1 MEKRRQSGKI
11 PCQEARHVTAGSD
24 PRLVRRLH
32 RFASIAALV
41 VVGTGLLA
49 LAGWTFRSGF
59 LVSWGGAQ
67 SIAPNSAACF
77 VLLGISLWLQK
88 QPGGDL
94 SAASRSIAKGAAISA
109 GLIGLLS
116 LAEHILGTDLGVDL
130 WLVSRATLANFPRRT
145 LMSPVTAA
153 SHLLLAV
160 ALLRIDWRPRW
171 VEWPAQYS
179 CYGALIGAS
188 FGLLGSILG
197 PQVSPLT
204 LALPAAV
211 SFFLLAAALLCS
223 RAEWATNGL
232 FASQDPGAR
241 LFRRATP
248 PAVLLLGLI
257 GFSISKPLLASPT
270 FSWVQLCALAVF
282 SSAMLVSFIAWIAF
296 SVERGTTSIIAAAM
310 DAIITTDDQ
319 QCILMFNAAAEKLFR
334 CSAAEALGKPLARFI
349 PQRLHGVHGGHI
361 QRFGEA
367 GVNGRTMGA
376 MGALWAVRADGEKFQ
391 IEASVSQ
398 IESMGRNLFTVI
410 LRDVTERKRAEE
422 LRERLAAVVDS
433 SLDAVISKTLNG
445 TITAWNRGAGRIF
458 GYSAAEALGKS
469 MQMLMPPDRAREE
482 ADILESIGRGENV
495 EHFETVR
502 VRKDGGLIDV
512 SATISPIRDGSGA
525 IVGASGIARDITA
538 RKRVE
543 QALREK
549 EHLLSES
556 QRMAHLGSWSVD
568 LTDPARPMFWSEEV
582 YRIFGVLQ
590 KTCTPTLET
599 FMAQIVPEDHLPV
612 RRWIAACE
620 AGEKPGDI
628 DYRIILP
635 DGGTRYIL
643 GRGELQCD
651 VRNRRM
657 QVAGSVQDITDRR
670 RVEDALRESE
680 ERFEAMVNGIPQL
693 AWMAEADGSI
703 FWYNQRWYEY
713 TGTGLEQMRGWGW
726 QSVHD
731 PAVLPAVMEK
741 WQGAIAT
748 GQPFEMEFP
757 LRGANG
763 VFHTFLTRT
772 MPVRDSAGGV
782 VRWFGTN
789 TDISD
794 RKHAEDALACQAQE
808 LARSRLALEQ
818 QRVMFK
824 LVLDS
829 MGEGLIAADLQG
841 RFLLWNDAAKELMG
855 REAANVPSEQWT
867 PYYQVYLPDGIN
879 PYPAD
884 CLPLVRALR
893 GESVES
899 ELIVRRP
906 GEAEGVFLEVAARP
920 MRDTLGALCGG
931 VAVLRDVTTRKR
943 VDAELAE
950 RSDQLVHQ
958 AEELLLSQ
966 RNLQQAKQAA
976 EAANQAKGEFLARMS
991 HEIRTPMNLIMGMNA
1006 LLLKSSLDEKQR
1018 QHVEISF
1025 RNIKRLLRLINGI
1038 LDLSKVEAGMLT
1050 LAAIPFDLNEVLEE
1064 SALTIASAI
1073 EQKGLSFEM
1082 SIDED
1087 VSRHWIGDPE
1097 RLQQV
1102 LLNLIGNSIKFTAE
1116 GGIKVKVRSEAGKQ
1130 GETGL
1135 RFEVTDTGCGV
1146 PTDKASLVFEVF
1158 QQVEGAMNRPY
1169 EGTGLGLSIAK
1180 TLVELMSGEIWVE
1193 QNAGPGAKFVFTAF
1207 LPEGTGSDG
1216 VGGAAV
1222 PSSNSAPVLEAG
1234 TRVLLVEDNRE
1245 NVILMRAYLEGR
1257 PLKLHIASNGQE
1269 AVEERQQR
1277 VYDVV
1282 LMDIQMPVMDGLTAT
1297 RAIRAWEQEHNLPR
1311 VPIVA
1316 LTAHA
1321 LNGASAASLEAGCD
1335 GHMTKPLEQDELV
1348 ETIAKFA
1355 SARFDGAKVANTKL
1369 ASAQVAKQTAAEP
1382 AAAPKPM
1389 PTPIAAMRPAFL
1401 SNRQGDLTKM
1411 REALEALDFATIQ
1424 KIGHNCKGIGAG
1436 YGFPEMS
1443 VVGANVETAARTLDA
1458 VEVKKSIVEFESC
1471 LLAAQNQ

>member
-1 MEKRRQSGKI
+1 MERRRQSRKI
-11 PCQEARHVTAGSD
+11 SRPEARRVTAGSD
-24 PRLVRRLH
+24 PRLVRRLN

-41 VVGTGLLA
+41 VVGIEFLA
-49 LAGWTFRSGF
+49 LVGWTFRIGF

-77 VLLGISLWLQK
+77 VLLGISLWLQRSTDS
-88 QPGGDL
+88 P
-94 SAASRSIAKGAAISA
+94 AASRSIAKGSAVFA

-116 LAEHILGTDLGVDL
+116 LGEHLLFPVAA
-130 WLVSRATLANFPRRT
+130 VSQ
-145 LMSPVTAA
+145 
-153 SHLLLAV
+153 LLLAV
-160 ALLRIDWRPRW
+160 ALLGIDWRPRW
-171 VEWPAQYS
+171 LAWPAQYA
-179 CYGALIGAS
+179 CYGALLGGA
-188 FGLLGSILG
+188 FGLLGCILG
-197 PQVSPLT
+197 PSVSPLT
-204 LALPAAV
+204 LALPSVV
-211 SFFLLAAALLCS
+211 SFFLLASGLLS
-223 RAEWATNGL
+223 ARAEWTTKGL
-232 FASQDPGAR
+232 LASQNSGAR
-241 LFRRATP
+241 LFRRAS
-248 PAVLLLGLI
+248 PAALLVLGLI
-257 GFSISKPLLASPT
+257 GFSISKPLLASGD
-270 FSWVQLCALAVF
+270 FSWVQLSTLAVF
-282 SSAMLVSFIAWIAF
+282 SSALLVGFIAWIAICL
-296 SVERGTTSIIAAAM
+296 ERGTTSILAAAM

-319 QCILMFNAAAEKLFR
+319 QCILMINGAAEKLFR
-334 CSAAEALGKPLARFI
+334 CSAADALGKPVTRFI
-349 PQRLHGVHGGHI
+349 PQRFHEAHAGHM
-361 QRFGEA
+361 RLFGEA
-367 GVNGRTMGA
+367 GVTSRAMGA
-376 MGALWAVRADGEKFQ
+376 MGALWAVRADGEEFQ
-391 IEASVSQ
+391 IEASISR
-398 IESMGRNLFTVI
+398 IESMGRKLFAVI

-422 LRERLAAVVDS
+422 LGERLAAVVDS
-433 SLDAVISKTLNG
+433 CTDAIISQTLEG
-445 TITAWNRGAGRIF
+445 TLTAWNRGAERVF

-469 MQMLMPPDRAREE
+469 MSLLIPPERARDE
-482 ADILESIGRGENV
+482 AEMLESIGRGENV

-502 VRKDGGLIDV
+502 VRKDGSFIDV
-512 SATISPIRDGSGA
+512 SATVSPIRDSRGA
-525 IVGASGIARDITA
+525 IIGASRITRDITA

-543 QALREK
+543 HALREK

-568 LTDPARPMFWSEEV
+568 LTDPARAIYWSEET
-582 YRIFGVLQ
+582 YRIFGVLS
-590 KTCTPTLET
+590 KTFTPTIET
-599 FMAQIVPEDHLPV
+599 FVNLIVPEDRL
-612 RRWIAACE
+612 RMQRWIAACE
-620 AGEKPGDI
+620 AREKPGDI
-628 DYRIILP
+628 DYRIVLP
-635 DGGTRYIL
+635 DGSTRYII

-651 VRNRRM
+651 PQNRPIQM
-657 QVAGSVQDITDRR
+657 AGSAQDITDQR

-713 TGTGLEQMRGWGW
+713 TGTSLEQMQGWGW

-731 PAVLPAVMEK
+731 PVVLPAVMEK

-748 GQPFEMEFP
+748 GEPFEMEFP

-763 VFHTFLTRT
+763 IFHTFLTRI
-772 MPVRDSAGGV
+772 MPVRDYAGGV

-794 RKHAEDALACQAQE
+794 RKHAEDALVCQAQE
-808 LARSRLALEQ
+808 LTRSRLALEKQ
-818 QRVMFK
+818 TLMFK

-899 ELIVRRP
+899 ELIVQRP
-906 GEAEGVFLEVAARP
+906 GAAEGVFLEVAARP
-920 MRDTLGALCGG
+920 MRDTLGELCGG

-943 VDAELAE
+943 ADADLAE
-950 RSDQLVHQ
+950 RSHQLFLQ

-966 RNLQQAKQAA
+966 RDLQQAKQAA

-991 HEIRTPMNLIMGMNA
+991 HEIRTPMNLIMGMNS

-1064 SALTIASAI
+1064 SALTIAAAI

-1082 SIDED
+1082 SIDPD

-1102 LLNLIGNSIKFTAE
+1102 LLNLIGNSIKFTAK
-1116 GGIKVKVRSEAGKQ
+1116 GGIKVRVLSEAGKQ
-1130 GETGL
+1130 GSTGL

-1146 PTDKASLVFEVF
+1146 PADKASLVFEVF

-1193 QNAGPGAKFVFTAF
+1193 PNSGVGAKFVFTAF
-1207 LPEGTGSDG
+1207 LPVGAGADG
-1216 VGGAAV
+1216 VGI
-1222 PSSNSAPVLEAG
+1222 PEIPNSDSAPVLEAG

-1245 NVILMRAYLEGR
+1245 NVILMRAYLDGR
-1257 PLKLHIASNGQE
+1257 SLKLHIASNGQE
-1269 AVEERQQR
+1269 AVEERQR
-1277 VYDVV
+1277 HVYDVV

-1297 RAIRAWEQEHNLPR
+1297 RAIRAWEQEHSLPR

-1335 GHMTKPLEQDELV
+1335 GHLTKPLEQDELV

-1355 SARFDGAKVANTKL
+1355 NAKSARR
-1369 ASAQVAKQTAAEP
+1369 SPAEP
-1382 AAAPKPM
+1382 TAPPKPV

-1411 REALEALDFATIQ
+1411 REALEALDFAAIQ

-1443 VVGANVETAARTLDA
+1443 VVGANVESAARTLDA
-1458 VEVKKSIVEFESC
+1458 MKVQMSMLEFESC
-1471 LLAAQNQ
+1471 LVAAQNQ